1 MLFFLLAA
9 SLAFA
14 ADESPAVT
22 QARQVLARVR
32 EQANA
37 GLLPASKIQEAQE
50 TIDDALDQEIL
61 DRTLYGHIA
70 VEDLNQQQALEMQ
83 AAAQRR
89 LDRVQR
95 KVDRNKELV
104 ASGIAA
110 PGMFADISSELAR
123 RRETLNQA
131 NTRAELLT
139 QIVEMARAEA
149 APPEGHADALPGPW
163 KAREFINGDHLLEP
177 EDIKDITLAYESKF
191 HQPFPV
197 SARGATAVH
206 RAMGFDHTGRIDVA
220 VNPDSPEGVWL
231 RAYLEAKEIPYYAFR
246 AAIPGKATAPHI
258 HIGPGSLRIRTT
270 D

>member
-1 MLFFLLAA
+1 MWFFLLAA

-14 ADESPAVT
+14 ADQSNAIL
-22 QARQVLARVR
+22 QARQELARVR
-32 EQANA
+32 EQVNA

-50 TIDDALDQEIL
+50 TVDDALDQQIL
-61 DRTLYGHIA
+61 DRTLYGRLAI
-70 VEDLNQQQALEMQ
+70 EDLSEQQALEMQ

-95 KVDRNKELV
+95 KADRNQGLV
-104 ASGIAA
+104 AGGIAA
-110 PGMFADISSELAR
+110 PGMFADTTAELAR
-123 RRETLNQA
+123 RRETLSQA
-131 NTRAELLT
+131 NARAELLM
-139 QIVEMARAEA
+139 QVVEMARAEA
-149 APPEGHADALPGPW
+149 APPGRSDTLPGEW
-163 KAREFINGDHLLEP
+163 KAREFVDGDHLLEP
-177 EDIKDITLAYESKF
+177 QDIKDVTLAYESKF
-191 HQPFPV
+191 HEPFPV

-258 HIGPGSLRIRTT
+258 HIGPGSIRIRPT